1 MLGTPSHP
9 AGATTLLHTVKNPIT
24 LAKTVL
30 FDPGVPHVFLGG
42 EEAEKYAR
50 EQGLETVDPRYF
62 WTEARWKQHLEGL
75 GKGRTKGR
83 EAEGYPNENWINGSE
98 AEKNILHYD
107 AGIRKGECIDLNPMG
122 TVGAVAVDYDGV
134 IAVATSTGKCDKINK
149 YTPA

>member
-9 AGATTLLHTVKNPIT
+9 AGATTLLHTVRNPIT
-24 LAKTVL
+24 LAKTIL
-30 FDPGVPHVFLGG
+30 FDPEVPHVFLGG

-50 EQGLETVDPRYF
+50 EQGLEIVDPGYF

-75 GKGRTKGR
+75 GKGRTKDR
-83 EAEGYPNENWINGSE
+83 EAEGFLNGSWT
-98 AEKNILHYD
+98 EKNILHYD

-134 IAVATSTGKCDKINK
+134 IAVATSTGKSDKVFNI
-149 YTPA
+149 YLVILWHD